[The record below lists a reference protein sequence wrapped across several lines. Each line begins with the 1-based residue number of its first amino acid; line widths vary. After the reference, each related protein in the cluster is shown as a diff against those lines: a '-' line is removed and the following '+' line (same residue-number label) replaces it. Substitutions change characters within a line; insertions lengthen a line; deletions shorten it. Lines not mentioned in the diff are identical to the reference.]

1 MRALHCFTL
10 SALTAVL
17 LACGR
22 SSSAPTTDREL
33 ADATAFVRGFYGWY
47 LPAAGTGQGL
57 KRAISDSAALFA
69 PDLVRAL
76 EADGEAQAK
85 NPNEVVG
92 LDGDPFLDAQDF
104 CERYDVGTARR
115 AGNDILVDVYA
126 RCSGDTT
133 SAPRIAARVRR
144 NGQGWSFV
152 NFQYP
157 QRGSDLLKDLD
168 ELRRQRDSTR

>member
-1 MRALHCFTL
+1 MGAHHSVTL
-10 SALTAVL
+10 SAITVVL

-22 SSSAPTTDREL
+22 GSPAPRTDQEL
-33 ADATAFVRGFYGWY
+33 ADATAFVRAFYGWY
-47 LPAAGTGQGL
+47 LPAAGTGDGL
-57 KRAISDSAALFA
+57 KRAVTDSAALFA

-76 EADGEAQAK
+76 KADGEAQAK

-115 AGNDILVDVYA
+115 DGNDILVDVYA

-144 NGQGWSFV
+144 SGQGWSFV

-157 QRGSDLLKDLD
+157 QRGSDLLKDLE
-168 ELRRQRDSTR
+168 ELRRQRDSTP

>member
-1 MRALHCFTL
+1 MRAF
-10 SALTAVL
+10 LTISLTIL
-17 LACGR
+17 LNVACGR
-22 SSSAPTTDREL
+22 GGESPPADTEL
-33 ADATAFVRGFYGWY
+33 TEAQAFVRAFYVWY
-47 LPAAGTGQGL
+47 LPAAGTGEGL
-57 KRAISDSAALFA
+57 KRAVTDSAALFA

-104 CERYDVGTARR
+104 CERYEVGTARR
-115 AGNDILVDVYA
+115 DGLDILVDVYA

-144 NGQGWSFV
+144 NGQGWTFL

>member
-1 MRALHCFTL
+1 MKSGIWICCWLF
-10 SALTAVL
+10 

-22 SSSAPTTDREL
+22 TAPV
-33 ADATAFVRGFYGWY
+33 ADADAELNQAAGFVRTFYGWY
-47 LPAAGTGQGL
+47 LPAAGTGAGL
-57 KRAISDSAALFA
+57 KQAIGDSAALFA

-76 EADGEAQAK
+76 TADGEAQAQ

-104 CERYDVGTARR
+104 CERYDVGAARR
-115 AGNDILVDVYA
+115 DGTDILVDVYA

-133 SAPRIAARVRR
+133 SAPRIAARVRK
-144 NGQGWSFV
+144 NGQGWTFI

-157 QRGSDLLKDLD
+157 QRSSDLLKDLD